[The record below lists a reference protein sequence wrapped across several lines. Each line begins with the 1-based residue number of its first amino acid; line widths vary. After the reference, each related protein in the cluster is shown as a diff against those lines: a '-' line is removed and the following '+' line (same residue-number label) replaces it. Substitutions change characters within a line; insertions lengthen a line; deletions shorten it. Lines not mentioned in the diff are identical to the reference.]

1 MFPRAPRESRA
12 SRTSPS
18 PCCGSVPVT
27 LVAGAAHAAAALV
40 IAMPAAGAPCTT
52 WAVCCATDPG
62 CSASPTPGTTASAA
76 ASISAP
82 TSPTSPLPERITPGE
97 SSPWPSAWWLKTAC
111 PTAPP
116 AGNCGATTASSSPSP
131 RCRTGSRRR
140 GKKGRAQV
148 EAGYLD
154 WALADFSGYLAAD
167 ELYDGPFCVL
177 SAVDARRQRRLRY
190 EVLDHD
196 PTQADILFF
205 LARLR
210 DAIVRRGGFV
220 RGITTDASPLYPVPV
235 ALALRAVPHQVC
247 AFHIRKE
254 LTQAVLRVLARL
266 RKRLAAAAPPRP
278 RGRPKNTPEA
288 QRLYRRAKALSD
300 LGCPV
305 PDGLAGSGARRAADG
320 SGLPGCGPWQGDEP
334 AAVRGAVESSGEQR
348 VRHYGVSGGIWSGRR
363 KPYLDVARRRL
374 PCPTRPI
381 SETRST
387 IRSSMPCRKG

>member
-1 MFPRAPRESRA
+1 
-12 SRTSPS
+12 
-18 PCCGSVPVT
+18 
-27 LVAGAAHAAAALV
+27 
-40 IAMPAAGAPCTT
+40 
-52 WAVCCATDPG
+52 
-62 CSASPTPGTTASAA
+62 
-76 ASISAP
+76 
-82 TSPTSPLPERITPGE
+82 
-97 SSPWPSAWWLKTAC
+97 
-111 PTAPP
+111 
-116 AGNCGATTASSSPSP
+116 
-131 RCRTGSRRR
+131 
-140 GKKGRAQV
+140 
-148 EAGYLD
+148 
-154 WALADFSGYLAAD
+154 LADFSGYLAAD

-220 RGITTDASPLYPVPV
+220 RGITTDASPLYPVPA
-235 ALALRAVPHQVC
+235 ALALGAVPHQVC
-247 AFHIRKE
+247 AFHILKE
-254 LTQAVLRVLARL
+254 LTKAVLRVLARL

-348 VRHYGVSGGIWSGRR
+348 VRHYGFQEEFGRGGVSRIWMWQEGGCHVLPDRSQKQDRR
-363 KPYLDVARRRL
+363 SDRPCPVARGDALAETLVASEECRPPGGNSGPGGGTEATPEPASLVRCGMGALALRSYSRRR
-374 PCPTRPI
+374 RPVAA
-381 SETRST
+381 
-387 IRSSMPCRKG
+387 